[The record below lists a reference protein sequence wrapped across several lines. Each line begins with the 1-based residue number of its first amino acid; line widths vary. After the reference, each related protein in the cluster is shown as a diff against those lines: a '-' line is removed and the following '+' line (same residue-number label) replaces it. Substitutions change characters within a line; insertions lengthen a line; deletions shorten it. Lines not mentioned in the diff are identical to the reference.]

1 MALRRI
7 GKDAISLS
15 MSKAPSDSPL
25 FSKKLIPSLPDK
37 RVDKPVVFT
46 PDYTHEQRLQVE
58 GYQLIAGLDEV
69 GRGPL
74 AGPVVAACVILDAN
88 NLPEGLDD
96 SKRLTAAKRLKLFDS
111 IMDKAV
117 AISLCSLSANAI
129 DTSNI
134 LAASLLAMKRCV
146 DALPIQP
153 DYALIDGNKTPAGL
167 PCPALTLVKGDQRS
181 LTIAAA
187 SIVAK
192 VTRDRM
198 MQRVGAIHPAY
209 GLEKHAGYGTAA
221 HRQAIEEQ
229 GPVAGLHRYSFAPIK
244 GRWLRENA

>member
-1 MALRRI
+1 MQ
-7 GKDAISLS
+7 SQH

-25 FSKKLIPSLPDK
+25 FSEKRPKSPAKTKADK
-37 RVDKPVVFT
+37 SEIFT
-46 PDYTHEQRLQVE
+46 PDYSHEQQLQAQ
-58 GYQLIAGLDEV
+58 GYKLIAGLDEV

-74 AGPVVAACVILDAN
+74 AGPVVAACVILDPD

-96 SKRLTAAKRLKLFDS
+96 SKRLTAAKRNRLFET
-111 IMDKAV
+111 IMEKAV
-117 AISLCSLSANAI
+117 AVTLWSLSARAI
-129 DTSNI
+129 DESNI

-146 DALPIQP
+146 DSLTISP
-153 DYALIDGNKTPAGL
+153 DYALIDGNKTPGGL
-167 PCPALTLVKGDQRS
+167 PCPAMTLVKGDQRS

-187 SIVAK
+187 SIIAK
-192 VTRDRM
+192 VTRDKMLERA
-198 MQRVGAIHPAY
+198 GLIHPAY

-244 GRWLRENA
+244 GRWTADK

>member
-46 PDYTHEQRLQVE
+46 PDYTHEQRLQGE

-96 SKRLTAAKRLKLFDS
+96 SKRLTAAKRNILFDS

-221 HRQAIEEQ
+221 HRHAIEEQ

>member
-1 MALRRI
+1 MQ
-7 GKDAISLS
+7 SQS

-25 FSKKLIPSLPDK
+25 FSKKQPKSSAK
-37 RVDKPVVFT
+37 SASDKPIIFT
-46 PDYTHEQRLQVE
+46 PDYSHEQQLQAQ
-58 GYQLIAGLDEV
+58 GFHLIAGLDEV

-74 AGPVVAACVILDAN
+74 AGPVVAACVILDLD

-96 SKRLTAAKRLKLFDS
+96 SKRLTAAKRNLLFDN

-117 AISLCSLSANAI
+117 AISLCSLSAETI
-129 DTSNI
+129 DRSNI

-146 DALPIQP
+146 DALTVRP

-167 PCPALTLVKGDQRS
+167 PCPAMTLVKGDQRS

-198 MQRVGAIHPAY
+198 MERTGMIYPAY

-229 GPVAGLHRYSFAPIK
+229 GPVSGLHRYSFAPIK
-244 GRWLRENA
+244 GRWESCQ